1 MYETTGS
8 TKHQRILFQ
17 AIIDI
22 CIKMLV
28 VPVRYE
34 L

>member
-1 MYETTGS
+1 MYETV
-8 TKHQRILFQ
+8 QERMLFQ